1 LYIAPSNYRLQTKP
15 IMRRK
20 QFTPLLCILGAG
32 MFALLSCHN
41 ENNPTS
47 NVLAN
52 ADSLAKVK
60 TAAAATADQDS
71 EVYLLPSPLLIATIF
86 KNAGLNYY
94 PNLAAPIKDV
104 GQFTTAYDRSIN
116 MGIYSA
122 DLSYCVLNK
131 QTQDATN
138 YLNVVQGLAGKM
150 GFGAVFGQSML
161 NRFKSNIDNTD
172 SLAQVIGDLQMGTD
186 SYLEANKEKYIGVLA
201 FTGAWIESMYVGSKV
216 YEKGKS
222 NNVSSRISEQI
233 NILDNLLKL
242 LNKYQAQDSHIPAL
256 AKDLQGIQDTYAAY
270 SEVKNY
276 NPDSDKSI
284 ALTPDHVAQISSM
297 IQDLRAKFIAS

>member
-1 LYIAPSNYRLQTKP
+1 
-15 IMRRK
+15 
-20 QFTPLLCILGAG
+20 
-32 MFALLSCHN
+32 
-41 ENNPTS
+41 
-47 NVLAN
+47 
-52 ADSLAKVK
+52 
-60 TAAAATADQDS
+60 
-71 EVYLLPSPLLIATIF
+71 
-86 KNAGLNYY
+86 
-94 PNLAAPIKDV
+94 
-104 GQFTTAYDRSIN
+104 
-116 MGIYSA
+116 
-122 DLSYCVLNK
+122 
-131 QTQDATN
+131 
-138 YLNVVQGLAGKM
+138 M